1 MMGFFETIYCWFQ
14 GLFGVDLA
22 DYLAGFDCA
31 TSTFIGIYRF
41 NTIGFGTLIIVAALA
56 AVYYYVIN
64 SPRFSQ
70 WYHWLI
76 WGCLTGFANLL
87 FGGLYTSYFYNE
99 GIIGDCFNVG
109 IIDCWM
115 FGVANFIVSFAIYF
129 VISLLIKW
137 KSTNC
142 RCTPFMLRKK

>member
-22 DYLAGFDCA
+22 DYLAGFDCE

-41 NTIGFGTLIIVAALA
+41 NTIGVGTLIIVAALA

-76 WGCLTGFANLL
+76 WGCFTGFVNLL

-99 GIIGDCFNVG
+99 GLIPNCLNVE

>member
-22 DYLAGFDCA
+22 DYLAGFDCE

-76 WGCLTGFANLL
+76 WGVLTGFANLL

-99 GIIGDCFNVG
+99 GLIPNCLNVE

-115 FGVANFIVSFAIYF
+115 FGVANFIVSFVIYF

-137 KSTNC
+137 KSINC
-142 RCTPFMLRKK
+142 RRTPF

>member
-1 MMGFFETIYCWFQ
+1 MGFFETIYCWFQ

-22 DYLAGFDCA
+22 DYLAGFDCE

-64 SPRFSQ
+64 SPRFNQ

-76 WGCLTGFANLL
+76 WGCFTGFVNLL

-99 GIIGDCFNVG
+99 GLIPNCLNVE

-142 RCTPFMLRKK
+142 RCSPFMLRKK

>member
-1 MMGFFETIYCWFQ
+1 MGFFETIYCWFQ

-22 DYLAGFDCA
+22 DYLAGFDCE

-76 WGCLTGFANLL
+76 WGCFTGFVNLL

-99 GIIGDCFNVG
+99 GLIPNCLNVE

>member
-22 DYLAGFDCA
+22 DYLAGFDCE

-64 SPRFSQ
+64 SPRFNQ

-76 WGCLTGFANLL
+76 WGCFTGFVNLL

-99 GIIGDCFNVG
+99 GLIPNCLNVE